1 MIIKISKNLKSQKYW
16 ANGVELASVMGKD
29 RKNGK
34 RVLDYPLDAKVFVHE
49 FKKPVLLTDNFRIGR
64 LKPAL
69 RDTLF
74 SLCEHRPRIVEY
86 GGVSVFWDHSHFNVW
101 CPSIDTVLF
110 AKGMEKIFKKKNTF
124 KRVAEIGC
132 GSGFLSKYALKKCP
146 GIKSILINDINP
158 FAVKCAMDN
167 IKDKRA
173 LFYTGDGMEKIKG
186 EKFDLLICN
195 PPYIPRSSSI
205 DDNPYEGVDLLNHL
219 IHRGE
224 QYLNPGGVIIL
235 NVSSLCKDIVL
246 KKKPAM
252 KMEVLG
258 KMKVPLKVNNV
269 LNNKAWLNYLTKHGL
284 KKNSKNG
291 YEYWQELFIV
301 KLENPR

>member
-1 MIIKISKNLKSQKYW
+1 MIIKISKNLESQKYW
-16 ANGVELASVMGKD
+16 ANGAELASVMGKD
-29 RKNGK
+29 REKGK
-34 RVLDYPLDAKVFVHE
+34 RVSVYPPGKKVFVHE
-49 FKKPVLLTDNFRIGR
+49 FRNPVLLTDNFRIGR
-64 LKPAL
+64 LKPTL

-86 GGVSVFWDHSHFNVW
+86 NGVSVSWDHSHFNVW

-110 AKGMEKIFKKKNTF
+110 AKGLEKIFKKKKSL

-195 PPYIPRSSSI
+195 PPYIPRPSSI
-205 DDNPYEGVDLLNHL
+205 DDNPYEGVALLNYLVHQ
-219 IHRGE
+219 GQ
-224 QYLNPGGVIIL
+224 QYLNPGGIIVL
-235 NVSSLCKDIVL
+235 NISILCKDIVL
-246 KKKPAM
+246 KERPDM
-252 KMEVLG
+252 KMEILE

-284 KKNSKNG
+284 KKKPKNG

-301 KLENPR
+301 KLTN